1 MKPYIDKHIDRT
13 TRVRTFNHLV
23 ESDELVWHR
32 DRKDRI
38 VTVIEG
44 KDWYFQMDNEVPK
57 LMEQGSEIVIPKM
70 EYHRI
75 YKAGST
81 PLKLEIKEPMQ
92 TFKEHLIQEQKELEE
107 IFGSVP
113 FKIDTLAWSSA
124 NRGQTPKG
132 KGDWK
137 FSYKVPV
144 KNPSISYIDDGEF
157 SFKGKFKDAV
167 KKLAD
172 YLKKSAPKGT
182 MIKQAM
188 VKLEK

>member
-1 MKPYIDKHIDRT
+1 MKPYIDKQIDRT

-107 IFGSVP
+107 LFGSIP
-113 FKIDTLAWSSA
+113 FEVDYLKWSA
-124 NRGQTPKG
+124 KHGGQRPKG
-132 KGDWK
+132 TGNWK
-137 FSYKVPV
+137 FDFKVPV
-144 KNPSISYIDDGEF
+144 KNRGSMYLDDGEF
-157 SFKGKFKDAV
+157 TFKGLFKKAV
-167 KKLAD
+167 QALLK
-172 YLKKSAPKGT
+172 YLDRKS
-182 MIKQAM
+182 
-188 VKLEK
+188 VV